1 MAKLK
6 KDVALTPEAQA
17 ELDAKKLL
25 EIRAEMKGLA
35 ELEKEV
41 IDRLMDFFSEHDTKE
56 VGGLVKLV
64 ERLNPPKLVGAD
76 GKRLEALKNKL
87 ITELPKMYVKESA
100 SLDLGLILASLDS
113 DPALKAQLQVT
124 GLQIVQE
131 PSFSIKAL

>member
-1 MAKLK
+1 MAKSRNTAERTPAEQAA
-6 KDVALTPEAQA
+6 KDAQQL
-17 ELDAKKLL
+17 LD
-25 EIRAEMKGLA
+25 IRQEMKDLA
-35 ELEKEV
+35 ELEAEV
-41 IDRLMDFFSEHDTKE
+41 IERLKAYCQESGEKE

-87 ITELPKMYVKESA
+87 VTELPKMYIKESA
-100 SLDLGLILASLDS
+100 TLDLGLILASLDS

-131 PSFSIKAL
+131 SSASFKAV